1 MYKKMLT
8 AIAVVILSVS
18 IVVCTIGVIGN
29 TKSGHP
35 SSDLPNDPLTGS
47 IKQGSS
53 SKGTII
59 VNGSVPIS
67 AGYIGTLDAA
77 NPVKVDMVELTS
89 KIREKLGRNPKI
101 LISSFHMTNDWNR
114 LVSRSAIN
122 AGKEV
127 GAEVIAT
134 NAQGNWN
141 RQVDDVEYAI
151 SSRVDAIVIAG
162 GISRSLQEVI
172 KKAAK
177 EGIPVT
183 TVDIPS
189 PYVLTNVTSDNFS
202 AAAMLVMKMAL
213 DMEGKGNIAVIHSP
227 GWHSIDIRRYMLDV
241 VLKDWPEIRIV
252 TEQPVDEEDAV
263 NGTMTTMESILQ
275 KFPEKGSL
283 DAVFTGFGLAGA
295 GAAKAIEAAGR
306 SDDISVYT
314 VDADIIVLKD
324 ILKKNGAIKACIGQT
339 TTQLGRTATVI
350 ALKGIIGD
358 TKDIK
363 KQTFCP
369 ITLVTKKNADK
380 VGKYLYGDEW
390 K

>member
-324 ILKKNGAIKACIGQT
+324 ILKK
-339 TTQLGRTATVI
+339 TV
-350 ALKGIIGD
+350 
-358 TKDIK
+358 
-363 KQTFCP
+363 P
-369 ITLVTKKNADK
+369 
-380 VGKYLYGDEW
+380 
-390 K
+390 